1 MHPTGKTSLTNEA
14 LRMQHG
20 FPCQKS
26 GVLVNIEPMTCSS
39 TGPSESSLD
48 ISSGCGDV
56 IETAKHSL
64 SYLPIQKNPIQM
76 SDMAST
82 ILLIDESPVRTSADL
97 SSWIDGDCVKAAS
110 KQRNNPTAPSSITE
124 TLDEERNGLESI
136 LTQQTVAEFNDS
148 METPIESGASTAI
161 DEHHRMVPF
170 TRSPVATRLLYDTIY
185 NTLENW
191 NNFKKPISHSK
202 SDLSSVS
209 WGKNDAMGT
218 LAAQSHLSSHTEPK
232 RTIPKSNLSR
242 KLKSPEFNQ
251 EDSSNL
257 LIPEEVIAKASNDPL
272 LRPCVSRFGSDFVGR
287 HLNIVSG
294 RDDEWQ
300 EKLECSI
307 HPFPELSERGNCDSF
322 GESDIASFPVRD
334 HGAPTLYN
342 GDNHPLVRRFKNAY
356 IKDTDFDFHSDPTS
370 ATGQMMPQKSAGGPY
385 HQSPPSPFLKTNIM
399 LSKSASAPTV
409 REENVSK
416 STTVEK
422 SDLTALT
429 WRSTSSTEAF
439 CPTPNSSHTSPPSQ
453 YPSLQSAPTQSCTG
467 SVSAMQRSPKLSLS
481 QSLTHLIPSRLFS
494 CGIGRRLV
502 NTVLASRCQ
511 VRCAPTKIS
520 EAAQYEILK
529 WTNYHKRM
537 VSHSYVMT

>member
-1 MHPTGKTSLTNEA
+1 
-14 LRMQHG
+14 
-20 FPCQKS
+20 
-26 GVLVNIEPMTCSS
+26 
-39 TGPSESSLD
+39 
-48 ISSGCGDV
+48 
-56 IETAKHSL
+56 
-64 SYLPIQKNPIQM
+64 M

-136 LTQQTVAEFNDS
+136 LAQQTVAEFNDS

-161 DEHHRMVPF
+161 DEHHKMVPF

-287 HLNIVSG
+287 HLNLVSG

-429 WRSTSSTEAF
+429 WLFKTLLVQMAPEEFTKGQEMQAKDLFQSITEWSTHPPDLATFMECTECHKLV
-439 CPTPNSSHTSPPSQ
+439 CPDCIGICPVDLCHNRLCRVCRPNSK
-453 YPSLQSAPTQSCTG
+453 G
-467 SVSAMQRSPKLSLS
+467 
-481 QSLTHLIPSRLFS
+481 
-494 CGIGRRLV
+494 
-502 NTVLASRCQ
+502 
-511 VRCAPTKIS
+511 
-520 EAAQYEILK
+520 EANWDPCIWHEMI
-529 WTNYHKRM
+529 
-537 VSHSYVMT
+537 